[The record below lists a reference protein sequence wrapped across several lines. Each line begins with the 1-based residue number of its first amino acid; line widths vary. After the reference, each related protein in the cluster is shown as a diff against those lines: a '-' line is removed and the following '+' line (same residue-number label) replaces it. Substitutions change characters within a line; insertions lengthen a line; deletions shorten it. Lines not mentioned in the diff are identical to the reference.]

1 MDGLNL
7 KKRGGIPL
15 FLLMKVSS
23 SHMLDDDGDADQDED
38 GSSDDIGGRTLEVD
52 HPAVGGVVAASILIA
67 AEQRRCSADG
77 NAGPG
82 IGVDNPAEPG

>member
-1 MDGLNL
+1 MGGLNL

-38 GSSDDIGGRTLEVD
+38 GSSDDIGD
-52 HPAVGGVVAASILIA
+52 
-67 AEQRRCSADG
+67 ADLPFEEFG
-77 NAGPG
+77 
-82 IGVDNPAEPG
+82 DFLSQEETQ